1 MKRWDCIA
9 KRVENK
15 GATEI
20 VGVEIGVY
28 KGDNARHLLKLLPNL
43 KLYMVD
49 RWQPYS
55 DEERSERKKTS
66 EMVQGDADYWNEIY
80 GMALSVQEKFISRS
94 YILRMSSEVAAKNI
108 NEPLDFVFIDGDHL
122 YKSVKKDIQL
132 WLPKIKNGGWLCGH
146 DIKREQVQK
155 AVFELLPKEK
165 IQKDKNNTWFCQVF
179 K

>member
-9 KRVENK
+9 KRVASD
-15 GATEI
+15 ATEI

-28 KGDNARHLLKLLPNL
+28 KGDNARHLLELLPNL

-55 DEERSERKKTS
+55 ENERSERKKSS
-66 EMVQGDADYWNEIY
+66 EMVQGDAAYWQNIY
-80 GMALSVQEKFISRS
+80 KMALLVQENFADRS

-108 NEPLDFVFIDGDHL
+108 NESLDFVFIDGDHL

>member
-9 KRVENK
+9 RRVSSD
-15 GATEI
+15 ATEI

-28 KGDNARHLLKLLPNL
+28 KGDNARHLLELLPNL

-66 EMVQGDADYWNEIY
+66 EMVQGDAAYWADIFNQATAVQKQFVERAFIY
-80 GMALSVQEKFISRS
+80 
-94 YILRMSSEVAAKNI
+94 RMSSEVAAKNI

-122 YKSVKKDIQL
+122 YKSVKKDIRL

-155 AVFELLPKEK
+155 AVFEMLPKEK
-165 IQKDKNNTWFCQVF
+165 IQKDKNNTWFYQVVR
-179 K
+179 